1 MEQQKR
7 MRGNPLETEK
17 IPKLLVRFCIPSLAS
32 SLVTSIYNIVDQ
44 LFIGNVLGIVGNAA
58 TNVVFPV
65 VTLITALSL
74 MCGVGPSAS
83 MNINLG
89 KGNKEAAAKAVGGG
103 FGLMVIC
110 GAVVSAVML
119 IWTRPVLNFFGCTAT
134 VMPYALPYARIL
146 SIGFVLSMIGASGP
160 FMIRGDNSP
169 RFALLCVAAGSFL
182 NIILDAIFI
191 LAFRWGIQGA
201 AWATVISQGVSAGM
215 VVWYM
220 RHRFGIIDLRA
231 KDFAP
236 DLRSYVHLAAVGAGP
251 AFNFLTQALVQVF
264 LNNSLRTYGE
274 LSRYGS
280 DVCLAVAGVANKV
293 NTLFVAVIVG
303 LTNGLQPIASYNFG
317 KKNYRRVGEAA
328 KSVVKAV
335 LIVGFAV
342 FLCYQLIP
350 VKITALFGDGTNEYF
365 EFASKY
371 FRTFY
376 LLIGLFGLQ
385 TSVAGFFSAQ
395 GKVGRSVLI
404 SLVRQVIFFP
414 PLLVILPKLAGLDG
428 VLWAGPVSD
437 LAMSL
442 VAGTLFVKE
451 LRKLDEAECR

>member
-1 MEQQKR
+1 MEKQDI

-17 IPKLLVRFCIPSLAS
+17 ISKLLIRFCIPSLAS

-65 VTLITALSL
+65 ITLITALSL

-89 KGNKEAAAKAVGGG
+89 KGNRKDAAKAVGGG

-119 IWTRPVLNFFGCTAT
+119 IWTRPVLVLFGCTDT
-134 VMPYALPYARIL
+134 VMPYALPYARII
-146 SIGFVLSMIGASGP
+146 SVGFVFSMIGASGP

-169 RFALLCVAAGSFL
+169 GFALLCVATGSFL
-182 NIILDAIFI
+182 NMILDAIFI
-191 LAFRWGIQGA
+191 FAFGLGIQGA

-215 VVWYM
+215 VIWYM
-220 RHRFGIIDLRA
+220 RHRFRIIDLRA

-236 DLRSYVHLAAVGAGP
+236 DLRSYAHLAAVGAGP

-264 LNNSLRTYGE
+264 LNNSLRTYGA

-280 DVCLAVAGVANKV
+280 DVCLGVAGVANKV

-328 KSVVKAV
+328 KSVVRAV
-335 LIVGFAV
+335 LIVGFV
-342 FLCYQLIP
+342 VLDR
-350 VKITALFGDGTNEYF
+350 K
-365 EFASKY
+365 
-371 FRTFY
+371 
-376 LLIGLFGLQ
+376 
-385 TSVAGFFSAQ
+385 SV
-395 GKVGRSVLI
+395 V
-404 SLVRQVIFFP
+404 
-414 PLLVILPKLAGLDG
+414 
-428 VLWAGPVSD
+428 
-437 LAMSL
+437 
-442 VAGTLFVKE
+442 
-451 LRKLDEAECR
+451 

>member
-1 MEQQKR
+1 MEQQSG

-17 IPKLLVRFCIPSLAS
+17 IPALLVRFCIPSLAS

-44 LFIGNVLGIVGNAA
+44 MFIGNVLGIVGNAA

-65 VTLITALSL
+65 ITLITALSL

-89 KGNKEAAAKAVGGG
+89 KGNREAAAKAVGGG

-119 IWTRPVLNFFGCTAT
+119 IWTRPVLVLFGCTGT
-134 VMPYALPYARIL
+134 VMPYALQYARIL
-146 SIGFVLSMIGASGP
+146 SIGFVFSMIGASGP

-169 RFALLCVAAGSFL
+169 KFALLCVATGAFL
-182 NIILDAIFI
+182 NIFLDAFFI
-191 LAFRWGIQGA
+191 LVFQWGIRGA
-201 AWATVISQGVSAGM
+201 AWATVISQVVSAGM
-215 VVWYM
+215 VIWYM
-220 RHRFGIIDLRA
+220 RHRFRIIELKL

-236 DLRSYVHLAAVGAGP
+236 DLRSYAHLAAVGAGP

-280 DVCLAVAGVANKV
+280 DVCLGVAGVANKV

-317 KKNYRRVGEAA
+317 KKNYKRVAEAA
-328 KSVVKAV
+328 KSVVKMVLVTGAV
-335 LIVGFAV
+335 V
-342 FLCYQLIP
+342 FLCYQLLP
-350 VKITALFGDGTNEYF
+350 VRITALFGDGPDEYY

-395 GKVGRSVLI
+395 GKVRRSVMI

-414 PLLVILPKLAGLDG
+414 PLLVILPKFAGLDG
-428 VLWAGPVSD
+428 VLWAGPLSD

-451 LRKLDEAECR
+451 LGRLKDDQRH